1 MNVSNVTLEKDIV
14 IKVKNKKKLKEIKKW
29 IPIYILALP
38 GIIYLFCNNYLPLF
52 GLQIAFKDFNYAKG
66 IWGSKW
72 NGLKNF
78 EYLFKTKDA
87 WIITRNTIG
96 YNVFWII
103 LSAVVGITV
112 AILLNEVRNKYAK
125 QLYQTIILLPYLMS
139 MVVIAYLVFAFF
151 SSSNGLINK
160 SILEPLGIEGVSWY
174 TESKYWPWILTFVN
188 QWKGIGFGTV
198 IYLSSIVGI
207 SKDYYEAAEIDGAT
221 KWQQIKLITL
231 PLLKPTVIMLTV
243 LSLGNIFRSDFGLF
257 YQVPMNQGALYD
269 VTNTIDTYVYR
280 GLMQRNDIAMSAA
293 AGFYQS
299 IVGFITIIA
308 ANKIVKKFSKE
319 NALF

>member
-1 MNVSNVTLEKDIV
+1 MNLSNVTLEKDIV
-14 IKVKNKKKLKEIKKW
+14 IKVKKKKNLKEIKKW

-160 SILEPLGIEGVSWY
+160 SILEPLGIKGVSWY
-174 TESKYWPWILTFVN
+174 TEGKYWPWILTFVN

>member
-14 IKVKNKKKLKEIKKW
+14 IKVKKEKKLKEIKKW

-96 YNVFWII
+96 YNVFWIV

-160 SILEPLGIEGVSWY
+160 SILEPLGIKGVSWY

-280 GLMQRNDIAMSAA
+280 GLMQRNDISMSAA